1 MSSSVNRLARIA
13 AFGLTLSTCLL
24 LANATL
30 AADKS
35 GYYGY
40 GQPATAEQIAGW
52 DIDVRPD
59 GKGLP
64 PGSGSVEDG
73 EYLYEEKCAGC
84 HGSFGEGVGKYPSL
98 SGGDG
103 SLQDDRPH
111 KTVGSY
117 WKYTSTLWDY
127 INRAMPFS
135 QPESLEAQ
143 EVYAITAYV
152 LYLNELVESDFVLSQ
167 DNLASIRLPNEGNF
181 IPDARPDVAN
191 KHCMKKCKKP
201 GDIKITSEAPA
212 YVPEAEIRA
221 VVQAM
226 VEVSQ

>member
-1 MSSSVNRLARIA
+1 MSSLVNRLARIA

-24 LANATL
+24 LANVTL

-35 GYYGY
+35 GYFGY
-40 GQPATAEQIAGW
+40 GQAATAEQIAGW

-73 EYLYEEKCAGC
+73 ETLYEEKCAAC
-84 HGSFGEGVGKYPSL
+84 HGSFGEGVGRYPSL

-152 LYLNELVESDFVLSQ
+152 LYLNDLVEDDFVLTA
-167 DNLASIRLPNEGNF
+167 DNLAKIEMPNADGF
-181 IPDARPDVAN
+181 FFDD
-191 KHCMKKCKKP
+191 
-201 GDIKITSEAPA
+201 
-212 YVPEAEIRA
+212 
-221 VVQAM
+221 
-226 VEVSQ
+226 